1 MSNNNCGI
9 MVISNTKNMLFNS
22 CECQNFVENIKY
34 TYSVTR
40 FCKVSQ
46 LWQSLQ
52 SWAIFLRFIYYLA
65 KFWTYF
71 GKYTFG
77 QIFIAVNG
85 QMLKKSRNLVTLYTS
100 WKTQIR
106 RPEMSHYMN
115 DRYKSELM
123 PTSTPSRSSVQL
135 LAPFGAYLL
144 IWVLK
149 DGLIMSSFC
158 LFSFF
163 AHNKSCMLEWDSCS
177 DH

>member
-1 MSNNNCGI
+1 

-85 QMLKKSRNLVTLYTS
+85 QMLKKIQKSGHTVHLLKNSDKEARNVPLNE
-100 WKTQIR
+100 WQI
-106 RPEMSHYMN
+106 
-115 DRYKSELM
+115 
-123 PTSTPSRSSVQL
+123 
-135 LAPFGAYLL
+135 
-144 IWVLK
+144 
-149 DGLIMSSFC
+149 
-158 LFSFF
+158 
-163 AHNKSCMLEWDSCS
+163 
-177 DH
+177 